1 MSRPIVDRVQSVGTH
16 GGVTVAACL
25 QHVAEALKPMAV
37 LATEWGLMKLICCM
51 QQGATL
57 LRHKLL
63 VGQRGGNRLTRDQSN
78 RN

>member
-1 MSRPIVDRVQSVGTH
+1 
-16 GGVTVAACL
+16 
-25 QHVAEALKPMAV
+25 MAV